1 MRPES
6 GHPGFS
12 SWLAGLVIGV
22 CGGVLVLIF
31 PTVGL
36 VLVGLGAVVVLRARR
51 RRAGGSGLLIG
62 IGATIIVLLTR
73 AQLECEAFDA
83 APYQSCSGPDLT
95 PIFVVSGALV
105 ALGLVLAAAG
115 PINDRTGRREPS

>member
-1 MRPES
+1 MPPEG

-22 CGGVLVLIF
+22 GGGFLVLIF
-31 PTVGL
+31 PTLGL
-36 VLVGLGAVVVLRARR
+36 VLVGLGVVGVLRARR

-73 AQLECEAFDA
+73 AQLECEAVDA
-83 APYQSCSGPDLT
+83 APNQGCNGPDLT
-95 PIFVVSGALV
+95 PFFVVSGVLV

-115 PINDRTGRREPS
+115 LIYGRTGRGESS